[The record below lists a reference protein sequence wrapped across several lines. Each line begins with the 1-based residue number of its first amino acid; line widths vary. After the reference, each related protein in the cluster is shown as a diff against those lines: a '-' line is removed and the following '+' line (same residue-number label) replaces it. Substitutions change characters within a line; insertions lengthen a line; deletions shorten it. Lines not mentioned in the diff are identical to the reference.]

1 MEKFT
6 AICRFCGQCVAAT
19 ENFENEEA
27 ALEYGSLHCT
37 CGQSKRYAEVEAAKK
52 RAARILNNFSNDV
65 IVFVCGVIDGIGN
78 DWLCR
83 VSAKIDYHHTI
94 TISQTAKGKIKLHLE
109 KKTSTSTEL

>member
-1 MEKFT
+1 MEKYT
-6 AICRFCGQCVAAT
+6 AICKFCGQCVASPQ
-19 ENFENEEA
+19 EFEKEEDA
-27 ALEYGSLHCT
+27 VEYGSLHCT

-78 DWLCR
+78 DWLCK
-83 VSAKIDYHHTI
+83 VTAKIDFHHTI
-94 TISQTAKGKIKLHLE
+94 TISQTAKGKIKLSLE